1 MIFRA
6 HLVDFVSDCC
16 MANMMGTGVVVK
28 TRRSRLF
35 ASVGTHVD

>member
-6 HLVDFVSDCC
+6 HLADLVSDCC
-16 MANMMGTGVVVK
+16 IANMMGTVAVVK

-35 ASVGTHVD
+35 ASGGRM

>member
-6 HLVDFVSDCC
+6 HLVDLVSDCC

-28 TRRSRLF
+28 TRKVATFR
-35 ASVGTHVD
+35 V